1 MTKETNVNDQP
12 AQGKKSPSLGDFNF
26 AGDDAVVP
34 FEVEDLDARG
44 RAVQLGTAVNSIL
57 SRHHYPEPVARLL
70 AEAMV
75 LTVLLGTSLKFDGK
89 FILQTSSDGP
99 VNLLVCDF
107 KTPSSLRAYAR
118 FDDKKLEEAVASG
131 HDAPEELLG
140 KGTLALTIDQGEH
153 MQRYQGIVALDGSS
167 LEEIARNYFKQ
178 SEQIPTEVK
187 LGVATLFDRDENGHS
202 RESWRAGG
210 VLVQHL
216 PKSSIESQTTKK
228 IDKKTDLDHWREVK
242 ALVDTIESSEMTDPQ
257 VGAERLLF
265 RLFHEHGV
273 RVFNAR
279 AILDQCSCSREKIE
293 NVLNTF
299 TAEEI
304 NSSIEHGRI
313 TVKCEFCSTV
323 YNFNPEEFLKTGQD
337 NVADLKAKQN

>member
-1 MTKETNVNDQP
+1 
-12 AQGKKSPSLGDFNF
+12 
-26 AGDDAVVP
+26 
-34 FEVEDLDARG
+34 
-44 RAVQLGTAVNSIL
+44 
-57 SRHHYPEPVARLL
+57 
-70 AEAMV
+70 
-75 LTVLLGTSLKFDGK
+75 
-89 FILQTSSDGP
+89 
-99 VNLLVCDF
+99 
-107 KTPSSLRAYAR
+107 
-118 FDDKKLEEAVASG
+118 
-131 HDAPEELLG
+131 
-140 KGTLALTIDQGEH
+140 
-153 MQRYQGIVALDGSS
+153 
-167 LEEIARNYFKQ
+167 
-178 SEQIPTEVK
+178 
-187 LGVATLFDRDENGHS
+187 
-202 RESWRAGG
+202 
-210 VLVQHL
+210 
-216 PKSSIESQTTKK
+216 
-228 IDKKTDLDHWREVK
+228 
-242 ALVDTIESSEMTDPQ
+242 MTDPQ